1 MRRIV
6 LINLFCLLGM
16 TLLAQQNEATG
27 IPEWFLKSI
36 DDMLGEWKTGNAKYQ
51 GEDEPYE
58 AYGMLW
64 EKGVD
69 GKSMKGTLYGFYE
82 GKKTIPFWEFRTFW
96 HPADKKV
103 YALQFG
109 FGGVFGSGEML
120 PGTIDQTFFNP
131 DGSFFR
137 AGHQSENKNN
147 QHIVASF
154 DIDDKGEWTPKRNY
168 IWDKVK

>member
-1 MRRIV
+1 MLRTV
-6 LINLFCLLGM
+6 LINLFFVIAMGLS
-16 TLLAQQNEATG
+16 AQQTQPEG

-36 DDMLGEWKTGNAKYQ
+36 DEMVGEWKTNNAKYQ

-58 AYGMLW
+58 AFGMFW

-69 GKSMKGTLYGFYE
+69 GKSMKGTLYGFYKGE
-82 GKKTIPFWEFRTFW
+82 KTAPFWEFRSFW

-137 AGHQSENKNN
+137 TGHKSETTDD
-147 QHIVASF
+147 QHIAASF
-154 DIDDKGEWTPKRNY
+154 DIDAKGEWTPRRNY
-168 IWDKVK
+168 TWDKVK